1 MLLLFLAIIALL
13 IFYKLFR
20 EFGRTQKIIIN
31 MSEKDREK
39 LKNVIEGVIA
49 NSSSSSSPDGKNG
62 HSQPDSRR
70 KRGMR
75 ETSGFPRRSGH
86 LS

>member
-1 MLLLFLAIIALL
+1 MLLVILVVIALL

-31 MSEKDREK
+31 MTEEDREK

-49 NSSSSSSPDGKNG
+49 NSSSSSS
-62 HSQPDSRR
+62 S
-70 KRGMR
+70 
-75 ETSGFPRRSGH
+75 ESGSE
-86 LS
+86 